1 MAIGLLFGSAVLLVV
16 ALVVTAV
23 RQHNRR
29 QLERRTALEHVAH
42 EMGWGFHESVDLR
55 SVPGLKRFGLFEQGH
70 RPKLTN
76 LLSSPATHPR
86 TVVFDYAYTIST
98 GKSQQT
104 ITQTV
109 CYVTADDLQLP
120 AFSMKPENVM
130 HRFAELFGYRD
141 IDVDGSR
148 DFSERYLLRGADT
161 AAIREAFT
169 ADVTSFC
176 VEQER
181 ICAAAEGNE
190 LIFWR
195 DRRLVAPAD
204 VPAFIDHAHDL
215 ARRFAVRKR

>member
-1 MAIGLLFGSAVLLVV
+1 MAIGFLFGSAVLLVV
-16 ALVVTAV
+16 ALAVTAV
-23 RQHNRR
+23 RQYNRR
-29 QLERRTALEHVAH
+29 QLERRTALGEVAR

-55 SVPGLKRFGLFEQGH
+55 SVPGLKRFGLFDQGS

-76 LLSSPATHPR
+76 LLTSPAAEPR

-109 CYVTADDLQLP
+109 CYMTASDLDLP
-120 AFSMKPENVM
+120 AFSLKPENVM
-130 HRFAELFGYRD
+130 HRFAELFGYQD

-148 DFSERYLLRGADT
+148 TFSEKYLLRGADA
-161 AAIREAFT
+161 AAIREAFNPGVT
-169 ADVTSFC
+169 AFC

-181 ICAAAEGNE
+181 MCAAADGRE

-195 DRRLVAPAD
+195 DRRLVAPGD
-204 VPAFIDHAHDL
+204 IPAFIDHAHDL
-215 ARRFAVRKR
+215 AGRFAVRKR